1 MQQLSLAVSKSHI
14 ITSSFNFF
22 CLTLFLFP
30 LPTGYSLCRH
40 APSAESF
47 ACSHWSICPRPP
59 VVPII
64 CAVHVWRQLP
74 SFPIHTYLSRFLL
87 CMDSWYVSECF
98 VVSGLP
104 TVRIWNRANAG
115 CHSWN
120 PLTCLLSHFVPLTE
134 G

>member
-22 CLTLFLFP
+22 CLTFFLFP

-47 ACSHWSICPRPP
+47 ARSHWSVRPCPP

-64 CAVHVWRQLP
+64 HPVCVQRQPPSFHTSLTFSLP
-74 SFPIHTYLSRFLL
+74 SLARYSSPPH
-87 CMDSWYVSECF
+87 VS
-98 VVSGLP
+98 LP
-104 TVRIWNRANAG
+104 FWERDLALDPW
-115 CHSWN
+115 S
-120 PLTCLLSHFVPLTE
+120 
-134 G
+134 